1 MGKID
6 YYKKASESAPKVTRD
21 TWMESQTRV
30 SPSTKKDPNRTRTG
44 TTPGGRKYVS
54 MGFKSGNR
62 LTTVTGKGNAVVHHK
77 GVGGK
82 FKDVGT
88 SNVRTSPIKKS
99 FTKKVKK

>member
-1 MGKID
+1 MRRI
-6 YYKKASESAPKVTRD
+6 
-21 TWMESQTRV
+21 M
-30 SPSTKKDPNRTRTG
+30 TKKDPNRTRTG

-54 MGFKSGNR
+54 MGFSSGNR
-62 LTTVTGKGNAVVHHK
+62 LTTVSGKGNAVVHHK

-88 SNVRTSPIKKS
+88 SSIQTTPIKKS